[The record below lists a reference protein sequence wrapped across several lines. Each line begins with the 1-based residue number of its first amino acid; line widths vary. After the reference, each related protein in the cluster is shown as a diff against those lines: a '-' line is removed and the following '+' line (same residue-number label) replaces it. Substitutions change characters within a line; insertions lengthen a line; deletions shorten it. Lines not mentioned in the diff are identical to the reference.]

1 MNNFIF
7 QNATKVY
14 FGKGCVK
21 EYLSC
26 LTKDAGTILLAYG
39 GGSIKRNGVYDE
51 ICAILKDAGKN
62 IVEFSG
68 IMSNPTYK
76 KVQEGAKLARENHAD
91 MILAVGGGSTMDCCR
106 TTASTARGR
115 AETAAMF
122 RSQNQ
127 RPAAARSPSCSGP

>member
-26 LTKDAGTILLAYG
+26 LTRKADTVMLAYG

-51 ICAILKDAGKN
+51 VTGILHAAGKTV
-62 IVEFSG
+62 VEFSG
-68 IMSNPTYK
+68 IMANTVDNWDDYDTVFIGYPIWW
-76 KVQEGAKLARENHAD
+76 GD
-91 MILAVGGGSTMDCCR
+91 MPQALYTFLGEYD
-106 TTASTARGR
+106 
-115 AETAAMF
+115 F
-122 RSQNQ
+122 
-127 RPAAARSPSCSGP
+127 SGKTIIPF